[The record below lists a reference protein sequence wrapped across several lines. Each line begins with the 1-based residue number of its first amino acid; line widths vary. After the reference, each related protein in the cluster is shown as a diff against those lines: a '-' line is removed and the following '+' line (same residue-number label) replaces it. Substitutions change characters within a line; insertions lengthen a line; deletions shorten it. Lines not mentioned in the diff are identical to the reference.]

1 METTTK
7 ISISIEQDWGSNYS
21 AEFRVFECIFSTYDR
36 LIDADI
42 FTATLKDALKRSG
55 GFKMLTIDVTHGNS
69 YDTRRETKAS
79 YRFTK
84 DYAGEIKMSVASPQ
98 TSWHFQEWHNAVLK
112 DVYKYTRVCIDVAN
126 MVYLKSVRESATAT
140 I

>member
-7 ISISIEQDWGSNYS
+7 IAITINQDWGSNYQ

-42 FTATLKDALKRSG
+42 FIKTLKDALKRSG
-55 GFKMLTIDVTHGNS
+55 GFNMLTIDVTHGETYS
-69 YDTRRETKAS
+69 THREVKAS

-84 DYAGEIKMSVASPQ
+84 DYTGEIKMSMASPQ
-98 TSWHFQEWHNAVLK
+98 TSWHFHEWHNAVLK
-112 DVYKYTRVCIDVAN
+112 DVYKYTRVCVDVAN
-126 MVYLKSVRESATAT
+126 MVYLKSVRESAVT